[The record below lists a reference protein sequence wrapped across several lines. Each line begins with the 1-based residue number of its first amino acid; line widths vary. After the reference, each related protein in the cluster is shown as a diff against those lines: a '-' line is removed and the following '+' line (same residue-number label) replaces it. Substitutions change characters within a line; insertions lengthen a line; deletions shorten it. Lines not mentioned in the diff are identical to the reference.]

1 MSYDVLTH
9 STMYFALIRCHVER
23 ADYVEISPLDPW
35 HTAVL
40 RQAQK
45 EILGEGVDESK
56 PRQTHAAPS
65 AAPASMTVD
74 EFVGGSSTDA
84 GEPVPNLPEATGANA
99 ESGDANDEDSDDGG
113 GIFS

>member
-1 MSYDVLTH
+1 
-9 STMYFALIRCHVER
+9 
-23 ADYVEISPLDPW
+23 
-35 HTAVL
+35 
-40 RQAQK
+40 
-45 EILGEGVDESK
+45 
-56 PRQTHAAPS
+56 
-65 AAPASMTVD
+65 MTVD